1 MDTQLWNGF
10 QTAHMFYFNQS
21 ITTLWQVNQAW
32 IFRKTL
38 WSLWSDQVF
47 IKSMKNQLSDDKFEI
62 VP

>member
-1 MDTQLWNGF
+1 MDTQLCKLF

-38 WSLWSDQVF
+38 WSDQVF
-47 IKSMKNQLSDDKFEI
+47 IRLIKSMKNQLSDDKFEI